1 MSGSLTT
8 PSDQGASV
16 TIRVRSH
23 HFLIKDPSPR
33 VRIVIREF
41 IKPLIKWDTKW
52 VRGRPV
58 REISAIYACANAART
73 EYRFPINFLPKFVE
87 ALKRAEFTD
96 EQIKQVND
104 RPGRGALTHQQFK
117 EGFVVKD
124 EQVNPLEYLKD
135 FTDDRTKLLEL
146 QTGKG
151 KAQPLGAAIKIPG
164 GWSTMGEMEV
174 GRIITDSAGNPASV
188 LAVHPQGVRRVY
200 EVVFQDGRSTRC
212 DEDHLWH
219 VGVEDSEEWRT
230 VTTKEV
236 LELMDG
242 DREVFIPLAKPE
254 NWSNYEFDVTPHNLG
269 RSIARADPV
278 VRVGSIPEDYLLLGS
293 VAQRLSL
300 LNGIRGRKSKEAL
313 AGGKIVTLTEDLARN
328 IQRIVWS
335 LGYVAYVDPMQYGA
349 FVVTIEVETELAI
362 EQVRYVGEEL
372 TQCIEV
378 SSDDKLY
385 VTDDFIITH
394 NTATTL
400 KAIEEEGRCAIYFM
414 PAKYVVNWS
423 ESVEKFHDPSV
434 KNLFM
439 DGSGDI
445 KKLIKA
451 KLAKKAPDYA
461 NYFISSNTFDRFIKM
476 YEREPKRFRREYG
489 IGIDQ
494 FFKLLGIDTVV
505 VDEAHE
511 FLHFNVK
518 LWCYT
523 NVFRTI
529 SLSGTYESKDRL
541 EVLVMKTMHPMEQR
555 REREAYDKYSD
566 SYCWL
571 YEVIDPENVQTTE
584 RGDEKYSHNAFER
597 YFLKNTDRRER
608 YFTLL
613 HEMMRVEYFETRKP
627 GQSMLLYC
635 AAVDT
640 CMWFSEWLKKR
651 YPAEKITYFVS
662 GSSFEE
668 DFLNS
673 DIVISTHGKSGT
685 ALDKP
690 GLCTVIQ
697 TIPMDGNRG
706 FKQAFGRIRKISDQ
720 RTRFAMLTAS
730 NLDKPMRY
738 FGEKHELLEKMSLT
752 VQRRVYPHRI

>member
-1 MSGSLTT
+1 MSGSPTT
-8 PSDQGASV
+8 RSDQGASV

-23 HFLIKDPSPR
+23 HFLIKDPSDR
-33 VRIVIREF
+33 VRLVIREF
-41 IKPLIKWDTKW
+41 LKPLIKWDTKW
-52 VRGRPV
+52 IRGRPV
-58 REISAIYACANAART
+58 REISAIYAAANKSRT
-73 EYRFPINFLPKFVE
+73 EYRLPINFLPKFLD
-87 ALKRAEFTD
+87 ALKRAEFRD
-96 EQIKQVND
+96 EEIKQVND
-104 RPGRGALTHQQFK
+104 RSGRGVLTHQQFID
-117 EGFVVKD
+117 GFKLREHQLD
-124 EQVNPLEYLKD
+124 PFEYLQD
-135 FTDDRTKLLEL
+135 PTDDRTKLLEL
-146 QTGKG
+146 SMGKG
-151 KAQPLGAAIKIPG
+151 K
-164 GWSTMGEMEV
+164 
-174 GRIITDSAGNPASV
+174 
-188 LAVHPQGVRRVY
+188 
-200 EVVFQDGRSTRC
+200 
-212 DEDHLWH
+212 
-219 VGVEDSEEWRT
+219 
-230 VTTKEV
+230 
-236 LELMDG
+236 
-242 DREVFIPLAKPE
+242 
-254 NWSNYEFDVTPHNLG
+254 
-269 RSIARADPV
+269 
-278 VRVGSIPEDYLLLGS
+278 
-293 VAQRLSL
+293 
-300 LNGIRGRKSKEAL
+300 
-313 AGGKIVTLTEDLARN
+313 
-328 IQRIVWS
+328 
-335 LGYVAYVDPMQYGA
+335 
-349 FVVTIEVETELAI
+349 
-362 EQVRYVGEEL
+362 
-372 TQCIEV
+372 
-378 SSDDKLY
+378 
-385 VTDDFIITH
+385 
-394 NTATTL
+394 TATTM
-400 KAIEEEGRCAIYFM
+400 KAIEETGRCAVFFM
-414 PAKYVVNWS
+414 PAKYIVNWVKA
-423 ESVEKFHDPSV
+423 VEQFHDPSTL
-434 KNLFM
+434 NLFI

-445 KKLIKA
+445 KKIIKA

-523 NVFRTI
+523 NVYRTI
-529 SLSGTYESKDRL
+529 SLSGTYESKDKL
-541 EVLVMKTMHPMEQR
+541 EILVMKTLHPMEQR
-555 REREAYDKYSD
+555 REKEDYDKYSD

-571 YEVIDPENVQTTE
+571 YEAIDPENVQTTE

-597 YFLKNTDRRER
+597 YFLKNADRRER

-627 GQSMLLYC
+627 GQSMILYC

-651 YPAEKITYFVS
+651 YPAEKITYFVA

-706 FKQAFGRIRKISDQ
+706 FKQAFGRIRKIPDQ

-730 NLDKPMRY
+730 NLDKPMHY
-738 FGEKHELLEKMSLT
+738 FKEKYELLEKMSLT